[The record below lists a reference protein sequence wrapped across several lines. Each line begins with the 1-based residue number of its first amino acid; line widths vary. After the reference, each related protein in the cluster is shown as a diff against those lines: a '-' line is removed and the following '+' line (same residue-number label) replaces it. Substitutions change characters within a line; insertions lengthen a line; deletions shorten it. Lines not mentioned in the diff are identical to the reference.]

1 MLEKLFESVSVRR
14 ESETGESCGMK
25 TVRMEWFVDR
35 YSVGASG
42 DADLDI
48 VIFVDGLIGS
58 VTSSGS
64 DDFGSNKFASVQ
76 TPFGKFTQEDS
87 GAEVA

>member
-1 MLEKLFESVSVRR
+1 MLEKLFEGVSVRR
-14 ESETGESCGMK
+14 EAETGESCGMN
-25 TVRMEWFVDR
+25 TVCMEWFVDR

-58 VTSSGS
+58 VTSSGT
-64 DDFGSNKFASVQ
+64 DDFCSNKFASVQ
-76 TPFGKFTQEDS
+76 TPFGKLSQEDS